1 MLAMSPA
8 DPEAPSVFQQII
20 DIYVGPEIER
30 RRTAGR
36 LPDAFTLHAA
46 QLICSAD
53 AVPNQ
58 IRLNDEVQA
67 IALVR
72 WNKEVPKELGDP
84 VFPHEVEGIET
95 IVLPETEDP
104 NCGHAT
110 LLRFGGQ
117 WYVAFDFRYNRGR
130 SLELL
135 AKAEQFRA
143 AATRA
148 HAAAE
153 WSAFAFNLFTAME
166 LAAKAELL
174 VVPDQNLLNAKSHR
188 TVHSRI
194 NKSAH
199 LGNVDLEHVSAFN
212 ELARLRQDAAYS
224 MQPFE
229 VAAVRAEELLEAVVA
244 FLERVRARAG
254 SRRLPSGH
262 KNYRSD

>member
-1 MLAMSPA
+1 MSHA
-8 DPEAPSVFQQII
+8 EPEPSSVFQQII

-30 RRTAGR
+30 RRAAGR
-36 LPDAFTLHAA
+36 LPRNFTLHAA

-53 AVPNQ
+53 AAPNQ

-72 WNKEVPKELGDP
+72 WNKAVRKELGDP
-84 VFPHEVEGIET
+84 VFRHEVEGIET

-110 LLRFGGQ
+110 LLRFGAQ

-130 SLELL
+130 SRELL
-135 AKAEQFRA
+135 AKAEQFRS

-153 WSAFAFNLFTAME
+153 WSAFAYNLFTAME

-174 VVPDQNLLNAKSHR
+174 VAPDQTLLRVKSHK

-194 NKSAH
+194 NKWAH
-199 LGNVDLEHVSAFN
+199 LGNVDLEHVTAFN

-224 MQPFE
+224 MERF
-229 VAAVRAEELLEAVVA
+229 VMSADRAADLLEAVVA
-244 FLERVRARAG
+244 FLERVRARAD
-254 SRRLPSGH
+254 SRRLPRGH
-262 KNYRSD
+262 ENYRSGQR